1 MKSKLREIAKK
12 KRSELI
18 FDLNFYL
25 KIEKNL
31 KICLNDIFKLHPN
44 FETAS
49 LYHPV
54 HNEVSP
60 NIFIKYFEIKKITL
74 SLPVVNTLSN
84 SITFKEWFYKEE
96 LRKGPLGNMEPLKSK
111 KNIFPQIMVVPLLM
125 FDKSLF
131 RLGYGG
137 GFYDKSINKHK
148 KYFKKKEKPFIT
160 IGLAHSSQE
169 IDFLPHESHDMRLAF
184 IVTEKELLSKSKSI

>member
-1 MKSKLREIAKK
+1 MKSKKKKKKKK

-60 NIFIKYFEIKKITL
+60 NIFIKYFETKNITL
-74 SLPVVNTLSN
+74 SLPVVDTLSH
-84 SITFKEWFYKEE
+84 SITFKEW
-96 LRKGPLGNMEPLKSK
+96 S
-111 KNIFPQIMVVPLLM
+111 
-125 FDKSLF
+125 
-131 RLGYGG
+131 
-137 GFYDKSINKHK
+137 
-148 KYFKKKEKPFIT
+148 
-160 IGLAHSSQE
+160 
-169 IDFLPHESHDMRLAF
+169 
-184 IVTEKELLSKSKSI
+184 

>member
-18 FDLNFYL
+18 LDLNFYQ
-25 KIEKNL
+25 KIEKNI
-31 KICLNDIFKLHPN
+31 KICLNDIFKLNPN

-60 NIFIKYFEIKKITL
+60 KIFIKYFETKNITL
-74 SLPVVNTLSN
+74 SLPVVDTLSN

-96 LRKGPLGNMEPLKSK
+96 LTKGPLGNMEPLKSK

-125 FDKSLF
+125 FDKSLL

-169 IDFLPHESHDMRLAF
+169 IDFLPHESHDMRLDF

>member
-1 MKSKLREIAKK
+1 MKSKLRQIAKK

-18 FDLNFYL
+18 FDLNFYQ
-25 KIEKNL
+25 KIEKNI
-31 KICLNDIFKLHPN
+31 KICLNDIFKLHTN

-60 NIFIKYFEIKKITL
+60 KIFIKYFETKNITL
-74 SLPVVNTLSN
+74 SLPVVDTLSN

-96 LRKGPLGNMEPLKSK
+96 LTKGPLGNMEPLKTK
-111 KNIFPQIMVVPLLM
+111 RLIFPQIMVVPLLM
-125 FDKSLF
+125 FDKYLF

-137 GFYDKSINKHK
+137 GFYDRYIEKIEI
-148 KYFKKKEKPFIT
+148 KKKVFKVGFAFSFQELKEVPVNNYDKTLDLIT
-160 IGLAHSSQE
+160 TERGL
-169 IDFLPHESHDMRLAF
+169 IF
-184 IVTEKELLSKSKSI
+184 

>member
-18 FDLNFYL
+18 FDLNFYQ
-25 KIEKNL
+25 KIEKNI
-31 KICLNDIFKLHPN
+31 KICLNDIFKLHTN

-60 NIFIKYFEIKKITL
+60 KIFIKYFETKNITL
-74 SLPVVNTLSN
+74 SLPVVDTLSN

-96 LRKGPLGNMEPLKSK
+96 LTKGPLGNMEPLKSK
-111 KNIFPQIMVVPLLM
+111 KNIFPQIMVVPLFM
-125 FDKSLF
+125 FDKSLL

-169 IDFLPHESHDMRLAF
+169 IDFLPHESHDMRLDF
-184 IVTEKELLSKSKSI
+184 MVTEKELLSKSKNI

>member
-18 FDLNFYL
+18 FDLNFYQ
-25 KIEKNL
+25 KIEKNI
-31 KICLNDIFKLHPN
+31 KICLNDIFKPHTN

-60 NIFIKYFEIKKITL
+60 KIFIKYFETKNITL
-74 SLPVVNTLSN
+74 SLPVVDTLSN

-96 LRKGPLGNMEPLKSK
+96 LTKGPLGNMEPLKSK

-125 FDKSLF
+125 FDKSLL

-169 IDFLPHESHDMRLAF
+169 IDFLPHESHDMRLDF
-184 IVTEKELLSKSKSI
+184 MVTEKELLSKSKNI

>member
-31 KICLNDIFKLHPN
+31 KICLHDIFKLHPN

-60 NIFIKYFEIKKITL
+60 NIFIKYFETKNITL
-74 SLPVVNTLSN
+74 SLPVVDTLSN
-84 SITFKEWFYKEE
+84 SITFKEWVYKEE
-96 LRKGPLGNMEPLKSK
+96 LTKGPLGNMEPLKSK
-111 KNIFPQIMVVPLLM
+111 KTIFPQIMVVPLLM
-125 FDKSLF
+125 FDKSLL

-148 KYFKKKEKPFIT
+148 KYFKKKKSPLLPLDLHI
-160 IGLAHSSQE
+160 AHK
-169 IDFLPHESHDMRLAF
+169 R
-184 IVTEKELLSKSKSI
+184 

>member
-12 KRSELI
+12 QRLELI

-60 NIFIKYFEIKKITL
+60 NIFIKYFETKNITL
-74 SLPVVNTLSN
+74 SLPVVDKLSN
-84 SITFKEWFYKEE
+84 SILFKEWVYQEE
-96 LRKGPLGNMEPLKSK
+96 LTKGHLGNMEPLRSK
-111 KNIFPQIMVVPLLM
+111 KNYLP
-125 FDKSLF
+125 SN
-131 RLGYGG
+131 YGG
-137 GFYDKSINKHK
+137 S
-148 KYFKKKEKPFIT
+148 
-160 IGLAHSSQE
+160 LAN
-169 IDFLPHESHDMRLAF
+169 
-184 IVTEKELLSKSKSI
+184 V

>member
-1 MKSKLREIAKK
+1 LQKK

-18 FDLNFYL
+18 LDLNFYQ
-25 KIEKNL
+25 KIEKNI
-31 KICLNDIFKLHPN
+31 KICLNDIFKLHTN

-60 NIFIKYFEIKKITL
+60 KIFIKYFETKNITL
-74 SLPVVNTLSN
+74 SLPVVDTLSN
-84 SITFKEWFYKEE
+84 SITFKECFYKEE
-96 LRKGPLGNMEPLKSK
+96 LTKGPLGNMEPLKSK
-111 KNIFPQIMVVPLLM
+111 KNIFPQIMVVPMLM

-169 IDFLPHESHDMRLAF
+169 IDFLPHESHDMRLDF
-184 IVTEKELLSKSKSI
+184 MVTEKELLSKSKNI